1 MLTTILFTILFI
13 FIWKYLKDT
22 INYFKTGDKKENN
35 QNYWM
40 FSYDFK
46 DSEDY
51 SNYWQKDVQII
62 NEKKRIRNKLIF
74 LLYVNTFILFL
85 LINNLVD
92 RIMILIFN

>member
-46 DSEDY
+46 DSDDY

-85 LINNLVD
+85 LINNLVA

>member
-85 LINNLVD
+85 LINNLVA

>member
-46 DSEDY
+46 DSDDY

-74 LLYVNTFILFL
+74 LLYVNTFVLFL
-85 LINNLVD
+85 LINNLVA

>member
-1 MLTTILFTILFI
+1 M
-13 FIWKYLKDT
+13 
-22 INYFKTGDKKENN
+22 INGIDGD
-35 QNYWM
+35 
-40 FSYDFK
+40 
-46 DSEDY
+46 DY

-85 LINNLVD
+85 LINNLVA

>member
-46 DSEDY
+46 DSDDY
-51 SNYWQKDVQII
+51 GNYWQKDVQII

-85 LINNLVD
+85 LINNLVA

>member
-46 DSEDY
+46 DSDDY

-74 LLYVNTFILFL
+74 LLYVNTLILFL
-85 LINNLVD
+85 LINNLGA
-92 RIMILIFN
+92 RIRILIFN

>member
-46 DSEDY
+46 DSDDY
-51 SNYWQKDVQII
+51 INYWQKDVQII

-85 LINNLVD
+85 LINNLVA

>member
-46 DSEDY
+46 DSDDY
-51 SNYWQKDVQII
+51 SNPRSCNII
-62 NEKKRIRNKLIF
+62 
-74 LLYVNTFILFL
+74 
-85 LINNLVD
+85 
-92 RIMILIFN
+92 